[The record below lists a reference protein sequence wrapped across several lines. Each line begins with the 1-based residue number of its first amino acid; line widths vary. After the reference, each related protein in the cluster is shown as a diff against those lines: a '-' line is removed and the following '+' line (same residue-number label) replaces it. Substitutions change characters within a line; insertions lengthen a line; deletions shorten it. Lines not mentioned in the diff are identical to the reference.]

1 MRGSP
6 FKGLAPDDYE
16 VIETMSASD
25 TAVLA
30 QRLNQT
36 RPAADP
42 DITELAGV
50 IVDKYFQSGRAVAR
64 VDVPGIGRATLKET
78 G

>member
-1 MRGSP
+1 MFKLYYGSNLVSSAIMRKVSCR
-6 FKGLAPDDYE
+6 
-16 VIETMSASD
+16 
-25 TAVLA
+25 AVLA

-50 IVDKYFQSGRAVAR
+50 IVDKYFQFGRAVAR
-64 VDVPGIGRATLKET
+64 VDMPVFGLETLEKAA
-78 G
+78 